1 MGRLLR
7 FVLRGQ
13 NSLMHKLCDALDLK
27 NMTLKKFGQCLLN
40 KAGTFSRLTFTRFQY
55 NILLTGY
62 ENRRAC
68 QLEHVIIIQNQVLLS
83 YFQGNVRH
91 SKGRIT
97 SWILGLK
104 GLKKFFGYKSK
115 PTIIAVSPRS
125 VNINLF
131 CVNSPMYVCLLCR
144 HLFQCLCF
152 DRFKFLIYGCLQ
164 LRRFSGWPKVS
175 FHHS

>member
-97 SWILGLK
+97 SWILGLNK
-104 GLKKFFGYKSK
+104 RVKKNS
-115 PTIIAVSPRS
+115 S
-125 VNINLF
+125 VTSL
-131 CVNSPMYVCLLCR
+131 SQLSS
-144 HLFQCLCF
+144 
-152 DRFKFLIYGCLQ
+152 KFLHVPSIST
-164 LRRFSGWPKVS
+164 FSALTFRWIFAFYVAICSSVCVLIVFS
-175 FHHS
+175 F

>member
-13 NSLMHKLCDALDLK
+13 NSLMHKLCDALDLL

-40 KAGTFSRLTFTRFQY
+40 QAGTFSRLTFTRFQY

-97 SWILGLK
+97 SWILGLNK
-104 GLKKFFGYKSK
+104 RVKKNS
-115 PTIIAVSPRS
+115 S
-125 VNINLF
+125 VTSL
-131 CVNSPMYVCLLCR
+131 SQLSS
-144 HLFQCLCF
+144 
-152 DRFKFLIYGCLQ
+152 KFLHVPSISI
-164 LRRFSGWPKVS
+164 FSALT
-175 FHHS
+175 FR

>member
-1 MGRLLR
+1 
-7 FVLRGQ
+7 
-13 NSLMHKLCDALDLK
+13 MHKLCDALDLK
-27 NMTLKKFGQCLLN
+27 NMTLKKLGQCFLN
-40 KAGTFSRLTFTRFQY
+40 LENQEGTFSRFQY

-62 ENRRAC
+62 ESGRAC
-68 QLEHVIIIQNQVLLS
+68 QLEHVIMIIIQNQVLLS

-152 DRFKFLIYGCLQ
+152 DRFQFLIYGCLQ
-164 LRRFSGWPKVS
+164 LRRFSG
-175 FHHS
+175 

>member
-97 SWILGLK
+97 SWILGLNK
-104 GLKKFFGYKSK
+104 RVKKNS
-115 PTIIAVSPRS
+115 S
-125 VNINLF
+125 VTSL
-131 CVNSPMYVCLLCR
+131 SQLSS
-144 HLFQCLCF
+144 
-152 DRFKFLIYGCLQ
+152 KFLHVPSISI
-164 LRRFSGWPKVS
+164 FSALT
-175 FHHS
+175 FR

>member
-1 MGRLLR
+1 
-7 FVLRGQ
+7 
-13 NSLMHKLCDALDLK
+13 MHKLCDALDLK
-27 NMTLKKFGQCLLN
+27 NMTLKKLGQCFLN
-40 KAGTFSRLTFTRFQY
+40 LENQAGTFSRLTFTRFHY

-83 YFQGNVRH
+83 YFQGNVWH
-91 SKGRIT
+91 SEGRIT

-115 PTIIAVSPRS
+115 PTIIVVSPRS

-144 HLFQCLCF
+144 RLFQCLCF
-152 DRFKFLIYGCLQ
+152 DRFQFLIYGCLQ
-164 LRRFSGWPKVS
+164 LRRFSG
-175 FHHS
+175 

>member
-1 MGRLLR
+1 MEVFEEQTLATSQSQTDGGLLR

-27 NMTLKKFGQCLLN
+27 NMTLKKLGQCFLN
-40 KAGTFSRLTFTRFQY
+40 LENQAGTFSRLTFTRFHY

-104 GLKKFFGYKSK
+104 GVKK
-115 PTIIAVSPRS
+115 ILR
-125 VNINLF
+125 
-131 CVNSPMYVCLLCR
+131 
-144 HLFQCLCF
+144 
-152 DRFKFLIYGCLQ
+152 LQ
-164 LRRFSGWPKVS
+164 V
-175 FHHS
+175 